1 MNAYEKVMNELG
13 KIKSMFE
20 NATEEKVEITF
31 ETATLL
37 DGETTI
43 EFEMLEAGQQVF
55 IVTDEGR
62 IPAPEG
68 THALG
73 GEYTGVVITVD
84 ADGFITEVVDERGS
98 EETTTEETSAEFEA
112 VSADILPEVLEGVT
126 EIIASELGLEM
137 GQAYDLASAV
147 ITKINEMT
155 STEQAPVEQS
165 MSAEAV
171 ESIINGKLESITTT
185 FEAVADMMKSIS
197 EESSTLRNEIATLKA
212 DFESFKAMPSV
223 ETKEGEKFARVGNLT
238 TKQQFLKNYKNL

>member
-20 NATEEKVEITF
+20 NATEETVETTF

-73 GEYTGVVITVD
+73 GDYTGVTITVD
-84 ADGFITEVVDERGS
+84 ADGFITEVTDERG
-98 EETTTEETSAEFEA
+98 TEEAPAE
-112 VSADILPEVLEGVT
+112 
-126 EIIASELGLEM
+126 
-137 GQAYDLASAV
+137 QAPA
-147 ITKINEMT
+147 
-155 STEQAPVEQS
+155 EQAPVTQS
-165 MSAEAV
+165 MSAE
-171 ESIINGKLESITTT
+171 EIETIINGKLESITTT

-197 EESSTLRNEIATLKA
+197 DESSNLRNEIATLKA
-212 DFESFKAMPSV
+212 DFESFKAMPSS
-223 ETKEGEKFARVGNLT
+223 ETKENEKFSRAGNLT
-238 TKQQFLKNYKNL
+238 AKQQFLKNYKNL

>member
-20 NATEEKVEITF
+20 TATEENVQETF

-55 IVTDEGR
+55 IVTPEGR

-73 GEYTGVVITVD
+73 GDYTGVTITVD
-84 ADGFITEVVDERGS
+84 ADGFISEVIDERGS
-98 EETTTEETSAEFEA
+98 PAE
-112 VSADILPEVLEGVT
+112 
-126 EIIASELGLEM
+126 
-137 GQAYDLASAV
+137 QAPA
-147 ITKINEMT
+147 
-155 STEQAPVEQS
+155 EQAPVEQS
-165 MSAEAV
+165 MSAE
-171 ESIINGKLESITTT
+171 EIETIINGKLESITTT

-197 EESSTLRNEIATLKA
+197 EESSNLRNEIATLKA
-212 DFESFKAMPSV
+212 DFESFKAMPSN
-223 ETKEGEKFARVGNLT
+223 ETKESEKFARAGNLT
-238 TKQQFLKNYKNL
+238 AKQLFLKQYKNL

>member
-20 NATEEKVEITF
+20 NATEETVATTF

-43 EFEMLEAGQQVF
+43 EFEMLEVGQQVF

-73 GEYTGVVITVD
+73 GDYTGVTITVD
-84 ADGFITEVVDERGS
+84 ADGFITEVVDERG
-98 EETTTEETSAEFEA
+98 TEEAPA
-112 VSADILPEVLEGVT
+112 
-126 EIIASELGLEM
+126 
-137 GQAYDLASAV
+137 
-147 ITKINEMT
+147 
-155 STEQAPVEQS
+155 EQAPVSQS
-165 MSAEAV
+165 MSAEEV
-171 ESIINGKLESITTT
+171 ESIINGKLESFTTT
-185 FEAVADMMKSIS
+185 FEAVAETLKSIS
-197 EESSTLRNEIATLKA
+197 DESITLRNEIASLKA
-212 DFESFKAMPSV
+212 DFESFKAMPSN
-223 ETKEGEKFARVGNLT
+223 ETKESEKFARVGNLT